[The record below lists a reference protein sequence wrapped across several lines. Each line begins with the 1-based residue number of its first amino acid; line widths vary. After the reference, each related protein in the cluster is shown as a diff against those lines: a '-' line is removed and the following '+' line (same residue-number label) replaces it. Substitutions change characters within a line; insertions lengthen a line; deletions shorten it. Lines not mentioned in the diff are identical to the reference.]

1 MIKMFDYFINN
12 SSTNIVPIKPST
24 IHFYHLA
31 LVLKGTC
38 TYLVDGQE
46 IVMNENDALLLVP
59 GTHRERPITKGY
71 LHIVI
76 VNFFAE
82 EETAPKANQFFKNA
96 INQTIKKMLNVYPYK
111 AYIKLAEPKTNNS
124 DNPKVY
130 GILLHVFECI
140 LIELYD
146 SLKYPTQNPH
156 IINIIKYINDN
167 VTKPI
172 SLTDVS
178 NTAHLSKEYT
188 SRLFKQEM
196 GLTVSEYINQQ
207 KLFLAKDMLANT
219 NISLQT
225 VSANLGYENYTYFT
239 KLFKETFRISP
250 QKMRKE
256 LKNSN
261 ICSI

>member
-24 IHFYHLA
+24 IQFYHLA
-31 LVLKGTC
+31 LVLKGSC
-38 TYLVDGQE
+38 TYLVNGEE
-46 IVMNENDALLLVP
+46 IVMNENDALLLIP
-59 GTHRERPITKGY
+59 GTHRERPITNGY

-76 VNFFAE
+76 FNFFADD
-82 EETAPKANQFFKNA
+82 ETAPKVNQLFKNA
-96 INQTIKKMLNVYPYK
+96 INQTIRKMLNVYPYK
-111 AYIKLAEPKTNNS
+111 AYIKIADHKLSTI
-124 DNPKVY
+124 DNPKMY

-146 SLKYPTQNPH
+146 SLKYPTQNLH

-172 SLTDVS
+172 SLNDVS
-178 NTAHLSKEYT
+178 TTAHLSKEYT

-196 GLTVSEYINQQ
+196 GMTVSEYINRQ
-207 KLFLAKDMLANT
+207 KLLLAKDMLANT

-225 VSANLGYENYTYFT
+225 VSSNLGYENYTYFT

-256 LKNSN
+256 LNNSN
-261 ICSI
+261 MSSI